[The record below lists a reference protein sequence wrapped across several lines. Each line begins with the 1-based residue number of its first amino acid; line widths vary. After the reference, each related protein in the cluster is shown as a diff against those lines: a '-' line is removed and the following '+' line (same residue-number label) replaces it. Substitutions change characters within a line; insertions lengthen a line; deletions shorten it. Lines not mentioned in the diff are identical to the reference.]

1 MRHVKHAVAAILI
14 SVMLLAATTLIAEH
28 PILIEPENPPEVIT
42 VQIDT
47 DFSLTLQGK
56 GWYLDRYDR
65 TLLAFK
71 IRKLDAASTTFVM
84 HSNERGTAQL
94 VLSRKKTNIPLIV
107 VIVEE
112 AMSIEESVPISKDED
127 RADTHDIDE
136 EPQPSVLDRADAL
149 RERGLVQEQ
158 VPEEQVVNDS
168 QNTEKRERKEEAVVT
183 LDARESE
190 EGKKE
195 VEEKKASTPS
205 VRHEK
210 STLPKAEDDAIYYVD
225 DDNRIVKVPR
235 VQEEDY
241 YKRGRRYYQKREYV
255 KAQQELQLYIGNCE
269 KCTRMDSTRL
279 MLADMLLQRGDEE
292 GALVQLNEL
301 IESGGEKAVLSAL
314 QIRAPFYYSAGQYE
328 YALADYEEIYRRGSG
343 GGEVVLVLGDLNF
356 TLDHNEEALRWYE
369 VGISRGVASDETI
382 YRVASIYDR
391 PGGTRNIEKAYEYYM
406 LITEQYQTSKYYQAA
421 LDRVQFFE
429 SHFFDYH

>member
-1 MRHVKHAVAAILI
+1 MRYVKHAVSTILI
-14 SVMLLAATTLIAEH
+14 LVILLAAATLIAEQ

-65 TLLAFK
+65 TLLSFK
-71 IRKLDAASTTFVM
+71 IRKLDAASTSFVM

-94 VLSRKKTNIPLIV
+94 VLSRRKIDIPLIV
-107 VIVEE
+107 VIVDEVEE
-112 AMSIEESVPISKDED
+112 IEEGVAISKDED
-127 RADTHDIDE
+127 RAETYDIE
-136 EPQPSVLDRADAL
+136 TEPHPSVSERAEAL
-149 RERGLVQEQ
+149 RERGFVQEP

-168 QNTEKRERKEEAVVT
+168 QNTEKGEKEQETVAAP
-183 LDARESE
+183 DAREIAE
-190 EGKKE
+190 EKKE
-195 VEEKKASTPS
+195 VEEKKAPTPS
-205 VRHEK
+205 VLQEK
-210 STLPKAEDDAIYYVD
+210 PALPKTDDEAIYYVD

-241 YKRGRRYYQKREYV
+241 YKRGRRYYQRREYD
-255 KAQQELQLYIGNCE
+255 KAEQELQLYIANCE

-279 MLADMLLQRGDEE
+279 MLADILLQRGDEE
-292 GALVQLNEL
+292 DALVQLNEL

-314 QIRAPFYYSAGQYE
+314 QIRAPLYHSVGQYE
-328 YALADYEEIYRRGSG
+328 YALADYEEIYRRGSRD
-343 GGEVVLVLGDLNF
+343 GEVVLILGDLNF
-356 TLDHNEEALRWYE
+356 TLDHNAEALQWYE

-391 PGGTRNIEKAYEYYM
+391 PGGTRNIEKAYEYYL

-429 SHFFDYH
+429 NHFFDYH

>member
-1 MRHVKHAVAAILI
+1 MRYVKHAVAAILI
-14 SVMLLAATTLIAEH
+14 LVMLLAATTLIAEH

-94 VLSRKKTNIPLIV
+94 VLSRKKTDIPLIV

-112 AMSIEESVPISKDED
+112 AKSIEERVPISKDED

-136 EPQPSVLDRADAL
+136 EPLPSVTDRAEAL

-158 VPEEQVVNDS
+158 VSEEQVVNDS

-183 LDARESE
+183 FDARESE
-190 EGKKE
+190 EEKKE
-195 VEEKKASTPS
+195 AEEKKPA
-205 VRHEK
+205 
-210 STLPKAEDDAIYYVD
+210 LPKAEDDAIYYVD

>member
-1 MRHVKHAVAAILI
+1 MRYVKHAVAAILI
-14 SVMLLAATTLIAEH
+14 SVMLLAAKTLIAEQ

-56 GWYLDRYDR
+56 GWYLARYDR
-65 TLLAFK
+65 TMLSFK

-84 HSNERGTAQL
+84 HSNERGAAQL
-94 VLSRKKTNIPLIV
+94 IISRKKIDIPLIV
-107 VIVEE
+107 VIVDEVE
-112 AMSIEESVPISKDED
+112 AIEERAPISKDED
-127 RADTHDIDE
+127 RAETHEIDA
-136 EPQPSVLDRADAL
+136 EPHTSVSDRAEAL

-158 VPEEQVVNDS
+158 VPVEQVVNDN

-183 LDARESE
+183 LEARESE
-190 EGKKE
+190 EEKKE
-195 VEEKKASTPS
+195 VEEKRASTPS
-205 VRHEK
+205 VRQENPA
-210 STLPKAEDDAIYYVD
+210 LPKAEDDAIYYVS

-241 YKRGRRYYQKREYV
+241 YKRGRRYYQKREYDR
-255 KAQQELQLYIGNCE
+255 AQQELQLYMGNCE

-314 QIRAPFYYSAGQYE
+314 QIRAPLYHSAEQYE
-328 YALADYEEIYRRGSG
+328 YALADYEEIYSRGSG
-343 GGEVVLVLGDLNF
+343 GGEVVLILGDLNF

-391 PGGTRNIEKAYEYYM
+391 PGDTRNIEKAYEYYT